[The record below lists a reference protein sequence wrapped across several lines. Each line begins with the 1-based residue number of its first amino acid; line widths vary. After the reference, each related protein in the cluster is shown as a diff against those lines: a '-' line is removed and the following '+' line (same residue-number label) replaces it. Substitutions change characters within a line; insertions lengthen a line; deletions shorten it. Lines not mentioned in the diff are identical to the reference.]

1 MIFQVLFTNPGER
14 VNRPDFGCGIKQ
26 LVFMPNS
33 DALATATQ
41 FLVQG
46 ALQRWLDS
54 VIQVESVDVE
64 AVEAELR
71 VTVVYSKRS
80 GGGPRRDVFTP
91 AGPCRRDHMP
101 SLVELGPICRDA
113 KRRADILAHPV
124 LNGIDFVEYERRPL
138 APHTQVLVVT
148 FLKPL
153 PDPPHSDPD
162 GAYGLTL
169 PAHLG
174 RVIIQGGTRI
184 LNIRPLEVAW
194 LAADSRSP

>member
-1 MIFQVLFTNPGER
+1 MALFLDFPFHVDGRGRSAETAEDDHIRDMIFQVLFTNPGER

-46 ALQRWLDS
+46 SLQRWLEG

-64 AVEAELR
+64 AVESELR

-91 AGPCRRDHMP
+91 AGP
-101 SLVELGPICRDA
+101 L
-113 KRRADILAHPV
+113 
-124 LNGIDFVEYERRPL
+124 
-138 APHTQVLVVT
+138 
-148 FLKPL
+148 
-153 PDPPHSDPD
+153 
-162 GAYGLTL
+162 
-169 PAHLG
+169 
-174 RVIIQGGTRI
+174 
-184 LNIRPLEVAW
+184 
-194 LAADSRSP
+194 